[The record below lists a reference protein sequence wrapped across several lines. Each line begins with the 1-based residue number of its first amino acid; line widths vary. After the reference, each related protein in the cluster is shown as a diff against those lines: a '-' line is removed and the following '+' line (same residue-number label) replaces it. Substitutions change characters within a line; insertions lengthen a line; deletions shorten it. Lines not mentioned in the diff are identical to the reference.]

1 MGCSREDFL
10 GMWSIADSVGMG
22 IARGLLDA
30 LEMIWATGWV
40 LILGFALSG
49 IVQSFVSRNTMER
62 MLGNH
67 GPAATVRASFFGMIS
82 SSCSYAASAMTRAL
96 IARGA
101 DMIAALEFMV
111 ASTNLVVELG
121 LALLILM
128 GWQFLLGEYVGGAIM
143 IVIIALLGVVFLR
156 GRAVDATRAR
166 LREQDA
172 HVHANLPSVQSGGK
186 ILQDRRKWVDAA
198 TYTVADLTMLR
209 RELLIGFVIAGLI
222 MANVPNAF
230 WNAAFIH
237 GHGMLTLIENAIV
250 APAIAVVSF
259 VCSVGNVPLAAALWV
274 GGISF
279 GGVLSF
285 IFADLIAFPLILA
298 YRKMYGWRVALRIV
312 ALLWITMSIAGI
324 LTDLIFS
331 AFHLVPSS
339 HHLAATISSPGIGT
353 AILNM
358 VSLLVLGTLFWLSRK
373 REWATAEQY
382 ARDPIC
388 GMQVERA
395 LAPATA
401 VQDGKTWYFCSDGCR
416 ERFLAGEHG
425 KSGMPQSHSS
435 RHLETDPVCGMTVD
449 PEAQPQTRTL
459 GDTTYYFC
467 SDNCAAAFDEQHES
481 SDEEIKESAM
491 NTLPATA
498 VDPICSMTV
507 IPSPA
512 TPKRER
518 DGMSYYFC
526 CEGCAK
532 RFEEQ
537 TKPVAHEHQ

>member
-1 MGCSREDFL
+1 
-10 GMWSIADSVGMG
+10 MWSIFDGLGVG
-22 IARGLLDA
+22 IVRGLLDTV
-30 LEMIWATGWV
+30 EMIWATGWV
-40 LILGFALSG
+40 LILGFTLSG
-49 IVQSFVSRNTMER
+49 VVQSFVSRHTMER

-67 GPAATVRASFFGMIS
+67 GAGATVRASFFGMIS

-101 DMIAALEFMV
+101 DMIAAIEFMV
-111 ASTNLVVELG
+111 ASTNLVLELG

-172 HVHANLPSVQSGGK
+172 RVHVDLPSVTSSSLS
-186 ILQDRRKWVDAA
+186 IRDRRKWVDAA
-198 TYTVADLTMLR
+198 TYTIADLTMLR
-209 RELLIGFVIAGLI
+209 RELLIGFVVAGLI
-222 MANVPNAF
+222 MANVPHAV

-237 GHGMLTLIENAIV
+237 GHGFVTLLENVIV
-250 APAIAVVSF
+250 GPAIAVVSF

-298 YRKMYGWRVALRIV
+298 YRRMYGWRVALRIV
-312 ALLWITMSIAGI
+312 ALLWVTMSLAG
-324 LTDLIFS
+324 LATDLIFS
-331 AFHLVPSS
+331 AVHLVPSS
-339 HHLAATISSPGIGT
+339 HHLATSIASPGVGT
-353 AILNM
+353 ALLNIIGCA
-358 VSLLVLGTLFWLSRK
+358 VLGTVFWLSRK
-373 REWATAEQY
+373 REWASENTY

-395 LAPATA
+395 LAPAQA
-401 VQDGKTWYFCSDGCR
+401 SVDGTTWYFCSDGCKDRFLEGRTAAGNVSSPEYMSSAEIDPICGMSVDPSTNPPTR
-416 ERFLAGEHG
+416 ERGG
-425 KSGMPQSHSS
+425 
-435 RHLETDPVCGMTVD
+435 
-449 PEAQPQTRTL
+449 
-459 GDTTYYFC
+459 TTYYFC
-467 SDNCAAAFDEQHES
+467 SEHCAAIFDAQHDPETVHT
-481 SDEEIKESAM
+481 KENDM
-491 NTLPATA
+491 IDLPPSA

-507 IPSPA
+507 
-512 TPKRER
+512 TPDSSTPTREFE
-518 DGMSYYFC
+518 GTTYYFC

-532 RFEEQ
+532 KFDESS
-537 TKPVAHEHQ
+537 KPVVHEHP